1 MVPEKGI
8 GPGEGG
14 GQRLG
19 TLQFSLP
26 RRLRRETLGTSESCS
41 LMLLHEDIFVAV
53 FQTRN
58 PRLSREGQAREQP
71 LVGIGNGRGG

>member
-1 MVPEKGI
+1 
-8 GPGEGG
+8 
-14 GQRLG
+14 
-19 TLQFSLP
+19 
-26 RRLRRETLGTSESCS
+26 
-41 LMLLHEDIFVAV
+41 MLLHEDIFVAV